1 MTPHDSLL
9 TGYNVHTR
17 TDRQA
22 ILQAI
27 GLEEMEDLFSQIP
40 PTVRL
45 QRPLDLPGPMTEWEL
60 SRYFH
65 NLADRNATT
74 RTHLSFLGG
83 GAYCHYIP
91 ATVDAIASR
100 GEYLTAYTP
109 YQPEMSQGLLRV
121 LHDFQHLVS
130 GLLGL
135 PATNCSVYD
144 GTTAMAEAAWMACV
158 HRKTFAIAAS
168 SAILPQNREV
178 LETYLGGRNVSI
190 QWVPDD
196 ALTGETDLDAL
207 REVLTSRP
215 AAFLVQ
221 TPNRFGVLEP
231 IRRITALC
239 REHEVLSSVAVYP
252 MILGCLQSPGSQGA
266 DLVTAEAQ
274 PLGLPLNAGGPY
286 LGLIACQPDL
296 EPLLPGRI
304 VGECSDLKGEPAL
317 ALVKEEREQHVSR
330 DKATSH
336 ICSNQSLLALRAS
349 VYLATLGARGFAHV
363 SALCVEKAHALA
375 DTLTSLPEVRLAK
388 SGRFF
393 NEFLLDLPKPAAS
406 VLASLHT
413 QGIFGG
419 LDFSAHAPDSGRP
432 HQLLVA
438 VTELHTRA
446 DLERMASAFH
456 HALTS

>member
-1 MTPHDSLL
+1 MTPPDPLL
-9 TGYNVHTR
+9 NGYNVHPR
-17 TDRQA
+17 TEREA
-22 ILQAI
+22 LLQEV
-27 GLEEMEDLFSQIP
+27 GLNDIEDLFSQIP
-40 PTVRL
+40 PAVRL

-60 SRYFH
+60 SRYFRE
-65 NLADRNATT
+65 LAAGNASTL
-74 RTHLSFLGG
+74 THLSFLGG
-83 GAYCHYIP
+83 GAYHHYIP
-91 ATVDAIASR
+91 ATVEAMASR

-121 LHDFQHLVS
+121 LHDFQRLVS
-130 GLLGL
+130 RLLGL
-135 PATNCSVYD
+135 PSTNCSVYD

-168 SAILPQNREV
+168 SAILPQNRDV
-178 LETYLGGRNVSI
+178 LETYLTGRKVSI
-190 QWVPDD
+190 SWVPDD
-196 ALTGETDLDAL
+196 PVTGETNLDAL
-207 REVLTSRP
+207 REILTSRP

-221 TPNRFGVLEP
+221 TPNRYGVLEP

-252 MILGCLQSPGSQGA
+252 MILGCLPSPGEQGA

-286 LGLIACQPDL
+286 LGLIACQPQL

-330 DKATSH
+330 DQATSH
-336 ICSNQSLLALRAS
+336 ICSNQALLALRAS
-349 VYLATLGARGFAHV
+349 VYLATLGARGFAQV

-375 DTLTSLPEVRLAK
+375 RSLTALPGVRLTK
-388 SGRFF
+388 TGRFF
-393 NEFLLDLPKPAAS
+393 NEFLLDLPKPAAA
-406 VLASLHT
+406 VLASLRSER
-413 QGIFGG
+413 ILGG
-419 LDFSAHAPDSGRP
+419 LDFQVHAPDSGEP

-438 VTELHTRA
+438 VTEIHSRS
-446 DLERMASAFH
+446 DLERMTSALRN
-456 HALTS
+456 ALV